1 MAETAQSSGNTKP
14 TESTSAKPGFTTSS
28 ADRLPK
34 GGKGRD
40 DNRAKNHEKHSAA
53 QTITASLDIRG
64 FPTLRAKRD
73 ITIANAGPAISGQ
86 YYVKKV
92 RHGWRQG
99 QGYLTTSMELI
110 QSKGQDGDRS
120 GDCNEAVIYGDLYD
134 RGEIYVGPRKIGQ
147 QSQTTLTW
155 GDGNWI
161 IRMNWKFD
169 AQSNRGGN
177 ERCTGGLK
185 DGITGGAASSTTSKA
200 KDQEQSPKTSGG
212 AGVDPREEGKYLSS
226 KELLTEDIQ
235 SAMYWYKWEA

>member
-1 MAETAQSSGNTKP
+1 MAETAQSSSNTNP
-14 TESTSAKPGFTTSS
+14 AESTSAKPGFTTSS

-40 DNRAKNHEKHSAA
+40 DNRAKNHEKSSAA

-92 RHGWRQG
+92 KHGWRQG

-120 GDCNEAVIYGDLYD
+120 SDCNEAVMYGDLYD
-134 RGEIYVGPRKIGQ
+134 RGEINVGPRKIGR

-177 ERCTGGLK
+177 EKSTGGLGN
-185 DGITGGAASSTTSKA
+185 GITGGAATSSST
-200 KDQEQSPKTSGG
+200 KDQKQSPSTSGS

-235 SAMYWYKWEA
+235 SAVYWDK

>member
-1 MAETAQSSGNTKP
+1 MAESAQSSSTAKP
-14 TESTSAKPGFTTSS
+14 AESTSAKPGFTTSS

-40 DNRAKNHEKHSAA
+40 DARAQNHEKRSNS

-86 YYVKKV
+86 YYIKKLKHKWQ
-92 RHGWRQG
+92 RGS
-99 QGYLTTSMELI
+99 GYLTSSLDLI
-110 QSKGQDGDRS
+110 QSSGQEGDRS
-120 GDCNEAVIYGDLYD
+120 KDCAEPVIYGDLYD

-147 QSQTTLTW
+147 TNQTTFTW

-161 IRMNWKFD
+161 IRLNWKFD

-177 ERCTGGLK
+177 EKTTGGLS
-185 DGITGGAASSTTSKA
+185 DGVTGGAATSSGA
-200 KDQEQSPKTSGG
+200 KDQKQSPSTSGG
-212 AGVDPREEGKYLSS
+212 AGVDPREEGKYLAS

-235 SAMYWYKWEA
+235 SAIYWYTYEQ